1 MNGVTI
7 KILMTL
13 LVASTCNL
21 AFAHTPLFDCFDN
34 GDDSVSCE
42 GGFSDGAS
50 AAGLHVRVLDD
61 REKLL
66 LEKIMEDDSTV
77 TFLAPEADS
86 YTVVFDAGDGH
97 SVTLYSDDIY

>member
-7 KILMTL
+7 RILVSIFAISVSYSAL
-13 LVASTCNL
+13 
-21 AFAHTPLFDCFDN
+21 AHTPLFDCFDN

-50 AAGLHVRVLDD
+50 AAGLHVRILDD

-66 LEKIMEDDSTV
+66 LEKTMEDDSTV
-77 TFLAPEADS
+77 TFPMPEADS